1 MEYLIDSHCHL
12 ADLSYDDNRSVDA
25 VLARARAC
33 GVTHF
38 LTVAC
43 STRDFEKNLA
53 IARDRDNI
61 FIACGVHPL
70 NLEDDP
76 NWSEDDLKQILN
88 HEKVLALGECGLD
101 FHYAPDTREQQLKS
115 FERQL
120 LLAVDLKKPLVIH
133 AREAHKDT
141 VSLLRGT
148 NARDCGGVIHC
159 FTDSVDMARECL
171 DLGFYISFTGISTFK
186 ASDNVREVV
195 RYVPMDRM
203 MVETD
208 CPYLAPVP
216 VRGRENE
223 PCYVRYTL
231 KFLADF
237 LNISEGKLAAI
248 TSQNFQDLYKIKLQ
262 DPEAYT
268 GNADLYK
275 IEKIA
280 NTPFAR

>member
-12 ADLSYDDNRSVDA
+12 ADLTYDNTRTVDA
-25 VLARARAC
+25 VLARARVC

-43 STRDFEKNLA
+43 STKDFAKNLE
-53 IARDRDNI
+53 IAKDRDNI
-61 FIACGVHPL
+61 YIACGVHPL

-76 NWSEDDLKQILN
+76 NWSEDDLKQILEN
-88 HEKVLALGECGLD
+88 KKVLALGECGLD
-101 FHYAPDTREQQLKS
+101 YHYARETRELQLKS

-120 LLAVDLKKPLVIH
+120 ELAVELKKPLVIH

-141 VSLLRGT
+141 LSLLRGT

-195 RYVPMDRM
+195 KYVPLDRM

-208 CPYLAPVP
+208 CPYLAPIP
-216 VRGRENE
+216 VRGKENE

-231 KFLADF
+231 KFIADF
-237 LNISEGKLAAI
+237 LNIKESMLAAI
-248 TSQNFQDLYKIKLQ
+248 SSQNFQDLYKIKLL
-262 DPEAYT
+262 DPPAID

-280 NTPFAR
+280 NTPFER

>member
-12 ADLSYDDNRSVDA
+12 ADLTYDDTRSVDA
-25 VLARARAC
+25 ILSRAYAC

-43 STRDFEKNLA
+43 STKDFEKNLA
-53 IARDRDNI
+53 IAKDRDNI
-61 FIACGVHPL
+61 YIACGVHPL

-76 NWSEDDLKQILN
+76 NWSEDELKEILR
-88 HEKVLALGECGLD
+88 HKKVLALGECGLD
-101 FHYAPDTREQQLKS
+101 FHYAPKTRELQLKN
-115 FERQL
+115 FARQL
-120 LLAVDLKKPLVIH
+120 ELAVELKKPLVIH

-141 VSLLRGT
+141 VSLLRAT

-159 FTDSVDMARECL
+159 FTDSVEMARECL
-171 DLGFYISFTGISTFK
+171 DMGFYISFTGISTFK

-195 RYVPMDRM
+195 KYVPLDRM

-216 VRGRENE
+216 VRGKENE

-231 KFLADF
+231 KFIADF
-237 LNISEGKLAAI
+237 LNISEKKLAAI
-248 TSQNFQDLYKIKLQ
+248 TSQNFQNLYKVKLSA
-262 DPEAYT
+262 PKPYS

-280 NTPFAR
+280 NTPFGI